1 MGALIDRNA
10 LHVML
15 TMVRRLRTGTIC
27 SLLFWVALISICIG
41 EPTITEIKNEGF
53 ACASI
58 ATTFQNLQELTG

>member
-1 MGALIDRNA
+1 MGPFTDRNMLYA
-10 LHVML
+10 ML
-15 TMVRRLRTGTIC
+15 TKARRPRTGTIC